1 MPMDLAVGDRVVYS
15 KMAGTEVSTASAEQV
30 ILRVD
35 DVIGTLPEGDDIAKL
50 RPTGDRVLVAKAS
63 LASTSR
69 GGVLLTGSGGSGA
82 PTGRVVA
89 VGPGS
94 VDDET
99 GVREEVGI
107 PAGCAVLNNAY
118 SGIEYEAVKG
128 DPASGY
134 VVLRKFDV
142 IVRLDA

>member
-1 MPMDLAVGDRVVYS
+1 MGDRVVYS
-15 KMAGTEVSTASAEQV
+15 KMAGTEVSTASAEQSV

-35 DVIGTLPEGDDIAKL
+35 DVIGTLPDGDDIAKL

-63 LASTSR
+63 LAGATR
-69 GGVLLTGSGGSGA
+69 GGVLLPGSGGGGA

-89 VGPGS
+89 CGPGRL
-94 VDDET
+94 DDDT

-107 PAGCAVLNNAY
+107 PTGSAVLYNAF
-118 SGIEYEAVKG
+118 SGIEYEAIKG

-134 VVLRKFDV
+134 VVLHKFDI
-142 IVRLDA
+142 IVRLEA